1 MYFET
6 KQKQYLLWYCFL
18 LRLKIHQLG
27 SYTCFII
34 ISPKTAYPSNGSLTI
49 TCVTVRSD
57 ELLKVRLNGQS
68 HLLQSIVAN
77 KFLFPIY
84 DYLAYIFLSII
95 SLKGWNLKYISIC
108 LS

>member
-1 MYFET
+1 ML
-6 KQKQYLLWYCFL
+6 QIQSNFL
-18 LRLKIHQLG
+18 NCIFLYTYYQCL
-27 SYTCFII
+27 SYSISFDFFNI
-34 ISPKTAYPSNGSLTI
+34 ISAN